1 MLSGFFSASETA
13 LTSANKIRLRNG
25 AEEQNVKAIRSL
37 KLTEKFDQTLSTI
50 LIGNNIVNI
59 AMATIATKIATDMFG
74 SQGTTIALTTIIL
87 TVIILVFGEILPK
100 SLAKQFAEKFLFNAS
115 ATLTI
120 IMKLFYPVTLLF
132 VQMKAGVNKLIGDY
146 ELEPTVTDDD
156 VKALV
161 EIGEEEGTFLS
172 TEKELLHN
180 AIEFDDIIVKDILTP
195 RPDVVAISTETTNE
209 EIKQI
214 FIAEKFSRLPVFEG
228 SIDNIIGIISHRD
241 FFPSYI
247 QDANFNIE
255 DIMLK
260 PLYVIS
266 SGKISNLL
274 KDLQKAKVH
283 LAVVVDEYGGTAG
296 IISMEDIIEEIVG
309 DIWDEHDESEEWIE
323 QLEEG
328 KVRLDGK
335 VSIEEFTELFNVTI
349 LEPTST
355 TISGWISDTLGYLP
369 KKGESMTYEAV
380 KILIEDV
387 QNRRIE
393 KIIIE
398 KMDDMIQ
405 TA

>member
-1 MLSGFFSASETA
+1 M
-13 LTSANKIRLRNG
+13 
-25 AEEQNVKAIRSL
+25 
-37 KLTEKFDQTLSTI
+37 
-50 LIGNNIVNI
+50 
-59 AMATIATKIATDMFG
+59 
-74 SQGTTIALTTIIL
+74 
-87 TVIILVFGEILPK
+87 
-100 SLAKQFAEKFLFNAS
+100 
-115 ATLTI
+115 
-120 IMKLFYPVTLLF
+120 
-132 VQMKAGVNKLIGDY
+132 
-146 ELEPTVTDDD
+146 
-156 VKALV
+156 
-161 EIGEEEGTFLS
+161 
-172 TEKELLHN
+172 
-180 AIEFDDIIVKDILTP
+180 
-195 RPDVVAISTETTNE
+195 
-209 EIKQI
+209 
-214 FIAEKFSRLPVFEG
+214 
-228 SIDNIIGIISHRD
+228 
-241 FFPSYI
+241 
-247 QDANFNIE
+247 
-255 DIMLK
+255 
-260 PLYVIS
+260 
-266 SGKISNLL
+266 
-274 KDLQKAKVH
+274 H